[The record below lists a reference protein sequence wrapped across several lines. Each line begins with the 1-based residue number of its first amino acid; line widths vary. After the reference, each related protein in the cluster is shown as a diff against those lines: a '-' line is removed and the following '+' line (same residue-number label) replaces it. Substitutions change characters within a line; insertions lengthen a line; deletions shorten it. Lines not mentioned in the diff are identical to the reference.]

1 LNLSN
6 GNIVMANPSKL
17 AGSQSE
23 AFNERSDT
31 ATSGEGSVVS
41 TENYASDIA
50 KLQQEMSALSATV
63 STLLAEFRAGAA
75 RTLRA
80 AGEVVTHQSSALAAT
95 ASDRAYGYASE
106 LESLARRKPLSTMA
120 GALLAGIVIGLLGR
134 WRRS

>member
-1 LNLSN
+1 
-6 GNIVMANPSKL
+6 MANPSKL

-23 AFNERSDT
+23 AFDERSDT
-31 ATSGEGSVVS
+31 ATRGEGSVVS

-50 KLQQEMSALSATV
+50 RLQQEMSALRDSVSA
-63 STLLAEFRAGAA
+63 LLAEVRTGAA

-80 AGEVVTHQSSALAAT
+80 AGEVVTQQGSALAAT

-120 GALLAGIVIGLLGR
+120 GALIAGIVIGLLGR
-134 WRRS
+134 RRRS